1 MRVFLGA
8 VGMFLVLLPVFSTYV
23 EATGWMI
30 VAPMTIALAGWV
42 ALLRSRHVV
51 RGL

>member
-1 MRVFLGA
+1 
-8 VGMFLVLLPVFSTYV
+8 
-23 EATGWMI
+23 MI